1 MIQPKHH
8 KKGCATKW
16 IPSHFNL
23 KLSMVRVDKWVVRA
37 AIQVSLTSTMFV
49 LTSEVGHKEI
59 AQVKTGQKKCA
70 LRLVSFLWFS
80 TQDKINKQHWSLN
93 RSNRRKF
100 DLTEFQTQDSFS
112 NSETVSKT
120 LNGCQFLLL
129 LKKSNGG
136 T

>member
-1 MIQPKHH
+1 M
-8 KKGCATKW
+8 
-16 IPSHFNL
+16 
-23 KLSMVRVDKWVVRA
+23 SMVRVDKWVVRA

-59 AQVKTGQKKCA
+59 AQVKTGQKKMCCA
-70 LRLVSFLWFS
+70 GCFVFLRFS

-100 DLTEFQTQDSFS
+100 DLTDNQTQDSFS